1 MAGQSNSGRFTEW
14 LVNQIGENLKL
25 HFCQLV
31 LIDLAFTN
39 VIMKVTIK
47 CSSQQFSHGTLY
59 IQYSTGTYCT
69 VPVHTIQYRYILY
82 SAGTYS
88 TVPVHTVQYRYI
100 LYSTVTYCTVPVHT
114 VQSRYI
120 LYSTGTYSTVQCT
133 VPVHMYCTV
142 PVHTAHCTVHS
153 TGAYVI
159 CIFGIT
165 NVDDNSVTI
174 VNGKYRHKTELI
186 IVS

>member
-31 LIDLAFTN
+31 LIDLAFKN
-39 VIMKVTIK
+39 IIMKVTIK

-100 LYSTVTYCTVPVHT
+100 LYSTVTYCTLPVHT
-114 VQSRYI
+114 ILYSVQYRYI
-120 LYSTGTYSTVQCT
+120 QYCTVYSTGTYVLYSTGTYCT
-133 VPVHMYCTV
+133 L
-142 PVHTAHCTVHS
+142 HS
-153 TGAYVI
+153 AQHRCI
-159 CIFGIT
+159 CHLHFW
-165 NVDDNSVTI
+165 
-174 VNGKYRHKTELI
+174 YHKC
-186 IVS
+186 

>member
-25 HFCQLV
+25 HFCHLV

-47 CSSQQFSHGTLY
+47 CSSQQFGHGTLY

-69 VPVHTIQYRYILY
+69 VPVHTIHYRYIQY

-100 LYSTVTYCTVPVHT
+100 LYSTVTYSFI
-114 VQSRYI
+114 QKNFI
-120 LYSTGTYSTVQCT
+120 W
-133 VPVHMYCTV
+133 
-142 PVHTAHCTVHS
+142 
-153 TGAYVI
+153 I
-159 CIFGIT
+159 
-165 NVDDNSVTI
+165 
-174 VNGKYRHKTELI
+174 
-186 IVS
+186 

>member
-39 VIMKVTIK
+39 V
-47 CSSQQFSHGTLY
+47 
-59 IQYSTGTYCT
+59 QY
-69 VPVHTIQYRYILY
+69 
-82 SAGTYS
+82 
-88 TVPVHTVQYRYI
+88 
-100 LYSTVTYCTVPVHT
+100 
-114 VQSRYI
+114 RYI

-142 PVHTAHCTVHS
+142 PVHMYCTLHS

-186 IVS
+186 ILS

>member
-69 VPVHTIQYRYILY
+69 VPL
-82 SAGTYS
+82 
-88 TVPVHTVQYRYI
+88 HTVQYRYI
-100 LYSTVTYCTVPVHT
+100 LYSPGTYCTVPVHT
-114 VQSRYI
+114 VLYSVQYRYICTVQYRYI
-120 LYSTGTYSTVQCT
+120 LYSTDT
-133 VPVHMYCTV
+133 YCTL
-142 PVHTAHCTVHS
+142 HS

-186 IVS
+186 ILS